1 MTMPNEHDVEKITW
15 PVINFSKG
23 YMFITLDQ
31 ADWGDSN
38 VLGVL
43 SHWYENLE
51 FIDSTG
57 KIFSLKEVSMSSK
70 ITIFDRL
77 FSFIINRSIKVKIEQ
92 YELKSKISLADFKTL
107 VCKQIDKEEAETQIW
122 SERPDFET
130 LQDDIQKCTNY
141 EEVMRLIY

>member
-23 YMFITLDQ
+23 YMFVTLDQ

-51 FIDSTG
+51 FIRQE
-57 KIFSLKEVSMSSK
+57 KYFL
-70 ITIFDRL
+70 
-77 FSFIINRSIKVKIEQ
+77 
-92 YELKSKISLADFKTL
+92 
-107 VCKQIDKEEAETQIW
+107 
-122 SERPDFET
+122 
-130 LQDDIQKCTNY
+130 
-141 EEVMRLIY
+141 

>member
-1 MTMPNEHDVEKITW
+1 
-15 PVINFSKG
+15 
-23 YMFITLDQ
+23 MFITLDQ

-70 ITIFDRL
+70 ITIWDRL

-107 VCKQIDKEEAETQIW
+107 ICKQIDKEEAETQMW